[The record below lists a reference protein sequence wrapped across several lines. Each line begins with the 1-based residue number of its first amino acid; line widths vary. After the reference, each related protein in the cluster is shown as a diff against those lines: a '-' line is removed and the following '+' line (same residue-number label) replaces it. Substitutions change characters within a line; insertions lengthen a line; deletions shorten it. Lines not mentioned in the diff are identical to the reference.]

1 MKFGKYL
8 EARQLELAEYNSHF
22 IDYKALKKLI
32 KQLAIPTLKTSSDL
46 DLHLTL
52 DDIDEKIIHQRLQE
66 NKAAFF
72 FKLERELEK
81 VNGYYLARES
91 DLRIKFNILHS
102 KYKDYKLNGKL
113 NSNQATSFKNL
124 YAAFKKFQ
132 KDLRN
137 LEQYVE
143 LNKTGFSKALK
154 KWDKR
159 SQSHDKDFYLATVVS
174 IQPIFTR
181 DGPLKLNDET
191 LHILLELNDIDNNS
205 RRADLQS
212 NTFSNDDEGDDNNDN
227 NKLKNYELATS
238 KTSENQLEHL
248 FPASSSSLDMEMEI
262 ENWYKEI
269 LNIATVK
276 DIQRKHALLR
286 NFREAKIFAY
296 LLQNSSE
303 SFHKNVFSLLK
314 ECLTTLFLL
323 LVASPLDDNSLHI
336 FYKSNQEHIDLSYC
350 DEDDQVFSRKN
361 VFHEAASC
369 PNKSRLFILDEAL
382 TTSKLSK
389 ETVQKLLNARDI
401 HARIPL
407 HYAAELGKLEFVH
420 SLLITNLLE
429 DIDPIDSDSKTPLV
443 LAITNN
449 HIDVVRDLLTIG
461 GANASPIEKPILD
474 YSKNTIS
481 STKVQFDPL
490 NVACKFNNHDAAKL
504 LLEIRSKQNADRSKN
519 EGSQHLCQPLFKKN
533 STGLCTLHIVAKIGG
548 DPQLI
553 QLLIHYGADP
563 NEIDGFNKWTPI
575 FYAVRSGH
583 SEVISELLKNRA
595 RLDIEDGNG
604 HSPLFYALWE
614 SHVGVLNAL
623 LQAPINLAFA
633 SVNELNLQVSK
644 LCPSTI
650 GLTPHDEKSDLD
662 IQDSIPDFALPPP
675 IIPLRKYGHNFL
687 EKKIFIK
694 LKLKSGLESIKLT
707 QDNGII
713 MSSSPGRITLS
724 SNLPEILPRNV
735 ILPVR
740 SGEMNNFCKDISETN
755 DEEDDEE
762 ISEDHDDGEIIFQ
775 VDSVDDFSMDF
786 EIFPSFGTRI
796 IAKTTAMPF
805 LFKTATINS
814 IATIN
819 LPLFDTRLNNIGC
832 LTLDYQIIFPYPGNP
847 LKIIKYEPY
856 WKSTGSDLLTSSKDG
871 NLVTSSSLNGSFI
884 SILVCTL
891 NDETIV
897 AAPKPY
903 IEFKGTKILLNDLTK
918 GQLEKLVDYDFGKI
932 DGSFDEVSLKQYLS
946 SRVVPLRSLLE
957 VIPGSV
963 QLVICVCFP
972 TDKEIDTIPI
982 KISPFI
988 NINQFIDKLLL
999 IIFEHE
1005 RFLRHSG
1012 NEGMRQI
1019 VFSSCNW
1026 EACSILNWKQ
1036 PNFPVLLQMKS
1047 LFRDSTTG
1055 KFMSDTPNCLN
1066 ELAVS
1071 PQKMSYLNTEP
1082 INIHTMVQFAMNNNL
1097 LGVTLPYE
1105 ILKICPSL
1113 ARIIKQNGLLLIASV
1128 NENEQLPGNVSY
1140 SGIYCTSEL
1149 LFEGSIDM

>member
-32 KQLAIPTLKTSSDL
+32 KQLAIPTLKASSDM

-102 KYKDYKLNGKL
+102 KYKDYKINGKL

-159 SQSHDKDFYLATVVS
+159 SQSHDKDFYLATV
-174 IQPIFTR
+174 
-181 DGPLKLNDET
+181 
-191 LHILLELNDIDNNS
+191 
-205 RRADLQS
+205 
-212 NTFSNDDEGDDNNDN
+212 
-227 NKLKNYELATS
+227 
-238 KTSENQLEHL
+238 
-248 FPASSSSLDMEMEI
+248 
-262 ENWYKEI
+262 
-269 LNIATVK
+269 
-276 DIQRKHALLR
+276 
-286 NFREAKIFAY
+286 
-296 LLQNSSE
+296 
-303 SFHKNVFSLLK
+303 
-314 ECLTTLFLL
+314 
-323 LVASPLDDNSLHI
+323 
-336 FYKSNQEHIDLSYC
+336 
-350 DEDDQVFSRKN
+350 
-361 VFHEAASC
+361 
-369 PNKSRLFILDEAL
+369 AL

-389 ETVQKLLNARDI
+389 ETVQKLLNAQDI
-401 HARIPL
+401 HSRVPL

-429 DIDPIDSDSKTPLV
+429 DVDPIDSDSKTPLV

-474 YSKNTIS
+474 YSKNVIS

-504 LLEIRSKQNADRSKN
+504 LLEIRSKQNADNAKN
-519 EGSQHLCQPLFKKN
+519 KSSQHLCQPLFKKN

-553 QLLIHYGADP
+553 QLLIRYGADP

-583 SEVISELLKNRA
+583 SEVITELLKHNA
-595 RLDIEDGNG
+595 RLDIEDDNG

-614 SHVGVLNAL
+614 SHVDVLNAL
-623 LQAPINLAFA
+623 LQRP
-633 SVNELNLQVSK
+633 LNL
-644 LCPSTI
+644 PSALLNEINSQSSTQRLNTI
-650 GLTPHDEKSDLD
+650 DLTPNNDKFDLD

-694 LKLKSGLESIKLT
+694 LKLRPGLESIKLT

-724 SNLPEILPRNV
+724 SNLPEIIPRNV

-740 SGEMNNFCKDISETN
+740 SGEINNFCKDISETN
-755 DEEDDEE
+755 DEEDDGE

-775 VDSVDDFSMDF
+775 VNSIDDFSMDF

-805 LFKTATINS
+805 LFKKVAINS
-814 IATIN
+814 IATVK
-819 LPLFDTRLNNIGC
+819 LPLFDTRLNNIGS

-856 WKSTGSDLLTSSKDG
+856 WKSTGSDLMTSSKDG
-871 NLVTSSSLNGSFI
+871 NFVTSSSLNGSFI
-884 SILVCTL
+884 SVLVCAL

-903 IEFKGTKILLNDLTK
+903 VEFKGTKILLNDLTK
-918 GQLEKLVDYDFGKI
+918 EQLEKVVDYDFGKI
-932 DGSFDEVSLKQYLS
+932 DGSFDEVTLKQYLS

-963 QLVICVCFP
+963 QLVIGVYFP

-1012 NEGMRQI
+1012 SGNMRQI

-1047 LFRDSTTG
+1047 LLRDSTTG
-1055 KFMSDTPNCLN
+1055 KFVGDTPNCLK
-1066 ELAVS
+1066 ELAVN
-1071 PQKMSYLNTEP
+1071 PQKMSYLNTEL

-1105 ILKICPSL
+1105 VLKICPSL

-1128 NENEQLPGNVSY
+1128 GENDQIPADGGY
-1140 SGIYCTSEL
+1140 SGIYYACEL
-1149 LFEGSIDM
+1149 LFENNIDM

>member
-32 KQLAIPTLKTSSDL
+32 KQLAIPTLKTSSEL

-102 KYKDYKLNGKL
+102 KYNDYKSNGKL
-113 NSNQATSFKNL
+113 TSNQATSFKNL

-174 IQPIFTR
+174 IQPIFTK

-191 LHILLELNDIDNNS
+191 LHILLELNDIDNNN
-205 RRADLQS
+205 RTAGLE
-212 NTFSNDDEGDDNNDN
+212 SNDFVSEDNNDGKRELN
-227 NKLKNYELATS
+227 SYQLATS
-238 KTSENQLEHL
+238 KTSENQLQHI
-248 FPASSSSLDMEMEI
+248 FSAPSSSSLDMEMEI

-269 LNIATVK
+269 LNITTVK

-286 NFREAKIFAY
+286 NFREAKIFTY
-296 LLQNSSE
+296 LLQNASE

-336 FYKSNQEHIDLSYC
+336 FYKSNQDHIDLSYC

-369 PNKSRLFILDEAL
+369 PNQSRLFVLDEAL

-389 ETVQKLLNARDI
+389 ETVQKLLNAQDI
-401 HARIPL
+401 HARVPL
-407 HYAAELGKLEFVH
+407 HYASELGKLEFVH
-420 SLLITNLLE
+420 SLLITNLLK

-461 GANASPIEKPILD
+461 GANASPVEKPVLD
-474 YSKNTIS
+474 YSKNIIS
-481 STKVQFDPL
+481 SAKVQFDPL

-504 LLEIRSKQNADRSKN
+504 LLEIRSKQNADHNKQS
-519 EGSQHLCQPLFKKN
+519 SQHLCQPLFKKN

-548 DPQLI
+548 DAQLI
-553 QLLIHYGADP
+553 QLLIQYGADP

-583 SEVISELLKNRA
+583 SEVIGELLRNGA
-595 RLDIEDGNG
+595 RLDIEDDNG

-623 LQAPINLAFA
+623 LQTPTNLAPKYL
-633 SVNELNLQVSK
+633 NEADAQIKRLQA
-644 LCPSTI
+644 STI
-650 GLTPHDEKSDLD
+650 ALTPNDNKSDLD
-662 IQDSIPDFALPPP
+662 IPDSIPDFALPPP

-694 LKLKSGLESIKLT
+694 LKLKPGLESIKLT
-707 QDNGII
+707 KDNGII

-724 SNLPEILPRNV
+724 SNLPEILPRNI

-740 SGEMNNFCKDISETN
+740 VDENNDFGKNISETN

-762 ISEDHDDGEIIFQ
+762 ISEDHDDGELIFQ
-775 VDSVDDFSMDF
+775 VDSIKDFSMDF
-786 EIFPSFGTRI
+786 EIFPAFGTRI
-796 IAKTTAMPF
+796 IAKTTAMSYHCIKP
-805 LFKTATINS
+805 AMNS
-814 IATIN
+814 ITTIN

-832 LTLDYQIIFPYPGNP
+832 LTFDYQIIFPYPGNP

-856 WKSTGSDLLTSSKDG
+856 WKSTGGDMMTSSSKEG
-871 NLVTSSSLNGSFI
+871 NFVTSSSLNGSFV

-891 NDETIV
+891 NDGTIV
-897 AAPKPY
+897 AAPKPFV
-903 IEFKGTKILLNDLTK
+903 EFRGTKILLNDLTK
-918 GQLEKLVDYDFGKI
+918 EQLGKLVDYDLGKI
-932 DGSFDEVSLKQYLS
+932 DGSFNEVTLKQYLS
-946 SRVVPLRSLLE
+946 SRIFPLRSLLE

-963 QLVICVCFP
+963 QLVVRVCFP
-972 TDKEIDTIPI
+972 TDEEIDTIPV

-988 NINQFIDKLLL
+988 NINEFIDKLLL

-1005 RFLRHSG
+1005 RFLRHNGS
-1012 NEGMRQI
+1012 ESMRQI

-1036 PNFPVLLQMKS
+1036 PNFPVLLQMKN
-1047 LFRDSTTG
+1047 LFRDSNTG
-1055 KFMSDTPNCLN
+1055 KFISDTPNCLK
-1066 ELAVS
+1066 ELAVN
-1071 PQKMSYLNTEP
+1071 PQKMSYLDTAP
-1082 INIHTMVQFAMNNNL
+1082 LNIHTMIQFAINNNL
-1097 LGVTLPYE
+1097 LGVTIPHE
-1105 ILKICPSL
+1105 TLKICPSL
-1113 ARIIKQNGLLLIASV
+1113 TKNIKQSGLLLIASID
-1128 NENEQLPGNVSY
+1128 ENEQLPNNENN
-1140 SGIYCTSEL
+1140 SGIYCGSEL
-1149 LFEGSIDM
+1149 LFENNIDM